1 MMKNII
7 KYIVMFIW
15 VVLFMY
21 FYDIFMLKGILYFI
35 VGIPALFLSGVFIS
49 KSFNGPKTTKN

>member
-7 KYIVMFIW
+7 KYIVLFIW

-21 FYDIFMLKGILYFI
+21 FYDMFMLKGILYFI
-35 VGIPALFLSGVFIS
+35 VGIPALFLSRVFIS
-49 KSFNGPKTTKN
+49 KLFNGPKTTKN